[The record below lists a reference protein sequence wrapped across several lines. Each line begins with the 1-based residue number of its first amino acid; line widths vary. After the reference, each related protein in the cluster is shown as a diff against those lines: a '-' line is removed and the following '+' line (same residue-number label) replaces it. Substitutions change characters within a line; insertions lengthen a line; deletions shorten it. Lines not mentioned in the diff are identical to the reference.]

1 MSRDYT
7 VPLWLLKLG
16 AVLNLCFLLNTPDAG
31 DVLIVA
37 PARILFAVSA
47 FRCLFPVRYEHNVV
61 FHDSIFSSIF
71 LTRLLATFAEI
82 AYVFQ
87 FSHVLRVLDTEHVAF
102 VSALSW
108 LMVAQ
113 AAISQVFVWAAIL
126 TGRLALYYYEE
137 LGWAFIFAANT
148 IASVYLY
155 FLAGV
160 PVSHP
165 VLLQLNLLFGAV
177 YLPWQILHLRMLRAN
192 ARHGSVERAPAGL
205 LLAIRVRN
213 RRTDA
218 ESWGG
223 LVGLSWMIGYWAT
236 IIPAW
241 VYAIVLLL
249 ARR

>member
-16 AVLNLCFLLNTPDAG
+16 APLNAYFLLNTPDAG
-31 DVLIVA
+31 DPLIVV

-47 FRCLFPVRYEHNVV
+47 FRCLFPVRYEYNVV
-61 FHDSIFSSIF
+61 LHDSIFSSIF
-71 LTRLLATFAEI
+71 LARSLATFAEV
-82 AYVFQ
+82 AYIFQ
-87 FSHVLRVLDTEHVAF
+87 FSHVLRLLDTEQIPI

-113 AAISQVFVWAAIL
+113 VVISQVLAWGAIL
-126 TGRLALYYYEE
+126 TGRLQLYFYEE
-137 LGWAFIFAANT
+137 LGWAVIFAANA
-148 IASVYLY
+148 IASA
-155 FLAGV
+155 FLWSHAR
-160 PVSHP
+160 VSPSHS

-177 YLPWQILHLRMLRAN
+177 YLPWQFLHLRMLRAN
-192 ARHGSVERAPAGL
+192 ATRGSVEGASNGL
-205 LLAIRVRN
+205 LRAIKVRN

-223 LVGLSWMIGYWAT
+223 LLGLSWMVGYWAT

-241 VYAIVLLL
+241 VYGVVLLL
-249 ARR
+249 ATR

>member
-16 AVLNLCFLLNTPDAG
+16 APLNVYFLLNTPDTG
-31 DVLIVA
+31 DPLIVA

-47 FRCLFPVRYEHNVV
+47 FRCLFPVRYEDNVV
-61 FHDSIFSSIF
+61 FHQSIFSSIF

-82 AYVFQ
+82 AYVFM
-87 FSHVLRVLDTEHVAF
+87 FSHVLRVLDTEHVPF

-108 LMVAQ
+108 LMVVQ
-113 AAISQVFVWAAIL
+113 VAISQVLVWAAIL
-126 TGRLALYYYEE
+126 TGRLALYFYEE

-148 IASVYLY
+148 MASMYLY
-155 FLAGV
+155 FRVGV
-160 PVSHP
+160 PVSHR
-165 VLLQLNLLFGAV
+165 VLLQLNLLFGAL
-177 YLPWQILHLRMLRAN
+177 YLPWQLLHLRTLRAN
-192 ARHGSVERAPAGL
+192 AARGSVDRAAGGL
-205 LLAIRVRN
+205 LRAIRVRN

-241 VYAIVLLL
+241 VYAIALLL
-249 ARR
+249 AGR

>member
-1 MSRDYT
+1 MNRDYT

-16 AVLNLCFLLNTPDAG
+16 APLNVYFLLTIPDGG
-31 DVLIVA
+31 DPLIVT

-61 FHDSIFSSIF
+61 FHDSILSSIF

-87 FSHVLRVLDTEHVAF
+87 FSHVLRVLDTEHVF
-102 VSALSW
+102 WVSALSW

-113 AAISQVFVWAAIL
+113 VAISQVFVWAAIL
-126 TGRLALYYYEE
+126 TGRLALYFYEE

-148 IASVYLY
+148 IASVHLY
-155 FLAGV
+155 FRVGG
-160 PVSHP
+160 PVNHP

-177 YLPWQILHLRMLRAN
+177 YLPWQLLHLRMLWVN
-192 ARHGSVERAPAGL
+192 ARRGSVHGDAGGL
-205 LLAIRVRN
+205 LRAIRVRN

-218 ESWGG
+218 KSWGG
-223 LVGLSWMIGYWAT
+223 LVGLSWMTGYWAT

-241 VYAIVLLL
+241 VYAIVTVL
-249 ARR
+249 APR

>member
-16 AVLNLCFLLNTPDAG
+16 ALLDVYFLLNTPDAG
-31 DVLIVA
+31 DPLIVA

-61 FHDSIFSSIF
+61 FHDSVFSSIF
-71 LTRLLATFAEI
+71 LTRLLATFAET

-87 FSHVLRVLDTEHVAF
+87 FSHVLRVLDTEHLPL
-102 VSALSW
+102 VSTLSW
-108 LMVAQ
+108 LMVV
-113 AAISQVFVWAAIL
+113 QVAVCQFLVWAAIL
-126 TGRLALYYYEE
+126 TGRLALYFYEE

-148 IASVYLY
+148 IASAYLY
-155 FLAGV
+155 FRVGV
-160 PVSHP
+160 PVNYP
-165 VLLQLNLLFGAV
+165 VLVQLNLLFGAV
-177 YLPWQILHLRMLRAN
+177 YLPWQFVHLRMLRAN
-192 ARHGSVERAPAGL
+192 ARRGSVDRPVGGL
-205 LLAIRVRN
+205 LRALRVRN

-223 LVGLSWMIGYWAT
+223 FVGLSWMIGYWAT

-249 ARR
+249 GPR

>member
-16 AVLNLCFLLNTPDAG
+16 APLNVYFLLNTPDAG
-31 DVLIVA
+31 DLLIVA

-61 FHDSIFSSIF
+61 FHDSIISSIF
-71 LTRLLATFAEI
+71 LTRLLAMFAEI
-82 AYVFQ
+82 AYIFQ
-87 FSHVLRVLDTEHVAF
+87 FSHVLRVLDTEHVPF

-113 AAISQVFVWAAIL
+113 VAISQALVWAAIL
-126 TGRLALYYYEE
+126 TGRLALYFYEE
-137 LGWAFIFAANT
+137 LGWALIFAANT
-148 IASVYLY
+148 VASAYLY
-155 FLAGV
+155 FRAGG
-160 PVSHP
+160 PISHP
-165 VLLQLNLLFGAV
+165 VLLQLNLLFGAL
-177 YLPWQILHLRMLRAN
+177 YLPWQFLHLRMLQAN
-192 ARHGSVERAPAGL
+192 ARRGSVDRAADGL
-205 LLAIRVRN
+205 LRAIRLRN

-249 ARR
+249 AAR

>member
-16 AVLNLCFLLNTPDAG
+16 APLNVYFLLNTPDTG
-31 DVLIVA
+31 DLFIVA

-82 AYVFQ
+82 AYIFQ
-87 FSHVLRVLDTEHVAF
+87 FSYVLRVLDTENAPLVA
-102 VSALSW
+102 ALSW

-113 AAISQVFVWAAIL
+113 VVFSQILVWMAIL
-126 TGRLALYYYEE
+126 TGRLALYFYEE
-137 LGWAFIFAANT
+137 LGWAFIFIANT
-148 IASVYLY
+148 MASAYLY
-155 FLAGV
+155 FRIGT
-160 PVSHP
+160 PPSHG
-165 VLLQLNLLFGAV
+165 VLLQLNLLFGAA
-177 YLPWQILHLRMLRAN
+177 YLPWQLLHLRMLRAN
-192 ARHGSVERAPAGL
+192 GRRDSADRTGNGMLR
-205 LLAIRVRN
+205 AIRLRN
-213 RRTDA
+213 RRTNA

-223 LVGLSWMIGYWAT
+223 PVGLSWMIGYWAT

-241 VYAIVLLL
+241 VYGIVVILGS
-249 ARR
+249 R

>member
-16 AVLNLCFLLNTPDAG
+16 ALLNVYFLLTTLDAG
-31 DVLIVA
+31 DPLIVG

-47 FRCLFPVRYEHNVV
+47 FRCLFPVRYEHNIV

-82 AYVFQ
+82 AYIFL
-87 FSHVLRVLDTEHVAF
+87 FSHVLRLLDTEHVPF

-108 LMVAQ
+108 LMVVQ
-113 AAISQVFVWAAIL
+113 VVISQVLVWAAVL
-126 TGRLALYYYEE
+126 TGRLALYFYEE
-137 LGWAFIFAANT
+137 LGWALIFAANT
-148 IASVYLY
+148 IASFYLY
-155 FLAGV
+155 FRIGV

-177 YLPWQILHLRMLRAN
+177 YLPWQLLHLRMLRAN
-192 ARHGSVERAPAGL
+192 AQGGSVDRAENGL
-205 LLAIRVRN
+205 LRAIRVRN
-213 RRTDA
+213 RRTDVA
-218 ESWGG
+218 SWGG
-223 LVGLSWMIGYWAT
+223 LIGLSWMVGYWAA

-241 VYAIVLLL
+241 VYTIVRLLGS
-249 ARR
+249 R

>member
-16 AVLNLCFLLNTPDAG
+16 AALNVYFLLNTPDAG
-31 DVLIVA
+31 DPLIVA

-71 LTRLLATFAEI
+71 LTRLLATLAEI
-82 AYVFQ
+82 AYIFQ
-87 FSHVLRVLDTEHVAF
+87 FSRVLRILDTDHIPL
-102 VSALSW
+102 VSGLSW

-113 AAISQVFVWAAIL
+113 VVISQLLVWAAIL
-126 TGRLALYYYEE
+126 TGRLALYFYEE
-137 LGWAFIFAANT
+137 LGWALIFGANAM
-148 IASVYLY
+148 ASAYL
-155 FLAGV
+155 FFHASI
-160 PVSHP
+160 PASHR
-165 VLLQLNLLFGAV
+165 VLLELNLLFGAV
-177 YLPWQILHLRMLRAN
+177 YLPWQLIHLRMLGAN
-192 ARHGSVERAPAGL
+192 ARRAPVDGAAGGL
-205 LLAIRVRN
+205 QRALSVRN

-241 VYAIVLLL
+241 VYGIVLVLG
-249 ARR
+249 AR

>member
-7 VPLWLLKLG
+7 LPLWLLKLG
-16 AVLNLCFLLNTPDAG
+16 APLNVYFLLNTPDAG
-31 DVLIVA
+31 DPLIVA

-61 FHDSIFSSIF
+61 LHDLAFSSIF

-82 AYVFQ
+82 AYVLQ
-87 FSHVLRVLDTEHVAF
+87 FSHLLRVLDTEHVPF

-113 AAISQVFVWAAIL
+113 VVVSQVFVWAAIL
-126 TGRLALYYYEE
+126 TGRLALYFYEE
-137 LGWAFIFAANT
+137 LGWAFIFGANT
-148 IASVYLY
+148 IASAYLY
-155 FLAGV
+155 FRVGA

-165 VLLQLNLLFGAV
+165 VLLQLNLLFGAL
-177 YLPWQILHLRMLRAN
+177 YLPWQLLHLRMLRDN
-192 ARHGSVERAPAGL
+192 AKRGLVDRETGGL
-205 LLAIRVRN
+205 LRALRVRK

-223 LVGLSWMIGYWAT
+223 PVGLSWMFGYWAT

-241 VYAIVLLL
+241 VYAIVSLL
-249 ARR
+249 AAR

>member
-16 AVLNLCFLLNTPDAG
+16 APLNVYFLLNAPDSG
-31 DVLIVA
+31 DPFIVT

-61 FHDSIFSSIF
+61 FHDSLFSSIF

-87 FSHVLRVLDTEHVAF
+87 FSHVLRLLDTEHVPF

-113 AAISQVFVWAAIL
+113 VVISQLLVWAAIL
-126 TGRLALYYYEE
+126 TGRLALYFYEE

-148 IASVYLY
+148 IASTYLY
-155 FLAGV
+155 FRVGA
-160 PVSHP
+160 PVSHLL
-165 VLLQLNLLFGAV
+165 LLQLNLLFGAV
-177 YLPWQILHLRMLRAN
+177 YLPWQLLHLRMLRTN
-192 ARHGSVERAPAGL
+192 ARRASVDRAAGGL
-205 LLAIRVRN
+205 LRAIRVRE

-223 LVGLSWMIGYWAT
+223 PIGLSWMIGYWAT
-236 IIPAW
+236 IIPTW

-249 ARR
+249 AAR

>member
-16 AVLNLCFLLNTPDAG
+16 ALLNVYFLLNTPDAG
-31 DVLIVA
+31 DPVIVA

-61 FHDSIFSSIF
+61 FHDLIFSSIF
-71 LTRLLATFAEI
+71 LTRSLATFAEI
-82 AYVFQ
+82 AYILQ
-87 FSHVLRVLDTEHVAF
+87 FSHVLRTLNTEHAPF

-113 AAISQVFVWAAIL
+113 VVISQVLVWAAIL
-126 TGRLALYYYEE
+126 TGRRTLYFYEE
-137 LGWAFIFAANT
+137 LGWALIFAANT
-148 IASVYLY
+148 LASAYLC
-155 FLAGV
+155 FRAGV
-160 PVSHP
+160 PANHP
-165 VLLQLNLLFGAV
+165 ILLQLNLLFGAV
-177 YLPWQILHLRMLRAN
+177 YLPWQFLHLRMLRAS
-192 ARHGSVERAPAGL
+192 ARRGSVDRASGGL
-205 LLAIRVRN
+205 RRAVRVRN

-249 ARR
+249 AAH